1 MPEMTRRAWA
11 ALGLIMLLALGLR
24 LVNLGGRS
32 LWYDEAFAVLFA
44 EKGWDAMVDG
54 TLTPV
59 DGGAADVHP
68 LLYYVLLDAWMEAY
82 GQEVFAVRLL
92 SALVGVATVGAV
104 FGLVRDWFSDGRTG
118 LAAAFLT
125 AVVPFHVQ
133 YSQEARM
140 YALLALLLTLATWL
154 YWRAWVRPGVG
165 YWLGFGMVAGLSMY
179 AQQLAAFYLLALGLL
194 PVVYRRRRAAIGTAL
209 GAGVALVIYLPWM
222 LNLPDQLGKLRQYWV
237 QKPNVLHLW
246 LALRSFVSV
255 NLDFSPAWWLPTFLL
270 AALLAVFV
278 LYRAGQV
285 LRARAPDP
293 DRVPLG
299 WAVWLA
305 FMPMAFMW
313 VASYIFQ
320 PVFLP
325 RALLPSAV
333 MFYCALAWLFVRGG
347 LPRPISGLLLAGWA
361 VIVVFGLVTHYTW
374 DTFPNPPFDR
384 AADFLGDRVQPGDV
398 VVHGNKITALPM
410 VFYARD
416 LPQQYVRDIP
426 GSGSDTL
433 AVPTQATLGLMAA
446 PSVGDAVNGADRV
459 WYVAFEQLEE
469 EMAELVEDDPENA
482 QYDSLS
488 WLRERYTKEQTVAFN
503 DLQIVLFTR
512 PQ

>member
-194 PVVYRRRRAAIGTAL
+194 PVVYRRRQALSGPRWARAWRWRSTCRGC
-209 GAGVALVIYLPWM
+209 V
-222 LNLPDQLGKLRQYWV
+222 NLPDQLGKLRQYWV

-246 LALRSFVSV
+246 LVLRSFVSV
-255 NLDFSPAWWLPTFLL
+255 NLDFPPAWWLPTFLL

-278 LYRAGQV
+278 LYRAPGRCCG
-285 LRARAPDP
+285 RARRIPTAC
-293 DRVPLG
+293 R
-299 WAVWLA
+299 WAGRWLA

-320 PVFLP
+320 PVFRP
-325 RALLPSAV
+325 RATSFRGDVLP
-333 MFYCALAWLFVRGG
+333 ALAWLFVRGG

-361 VIVVFGLVTHYTW
+361 VIVVFGLVTHYTGHV
-374 DTFPNPPFDR
+374 PR
-384 AADFLGDRVQPGDV
+384 
-398 VVHGNKITALPM
+398 
-410 VFYARD
+410 
-416 LPQQYVRDIP
+416 
-426 GSGSDTL
+426 STL
-433 AVPTQATLGLMAA
+433 
-446 PSVGDAVNGADRV
+446 
-459 WYVAFEQLEE
+459 
-469 EMAELVEDDPENA
+469 
-482 QYDSLS
+482 
-488 WLRERYTKEQTVAFN
+488 
-503 DLQIVLFTR
+503 
-512 PQ
+512 